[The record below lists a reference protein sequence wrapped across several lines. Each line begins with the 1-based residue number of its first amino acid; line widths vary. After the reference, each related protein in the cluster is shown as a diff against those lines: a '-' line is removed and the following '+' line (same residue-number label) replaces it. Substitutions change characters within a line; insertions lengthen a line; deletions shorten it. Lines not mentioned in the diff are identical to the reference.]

1 MTATVIWAIFLIT
14 ILTLLTPTIDRILTD
29 DVLNIIDQQISNLE
43 YFIWSDNVNTF
54 LILITLIIIII
65 IYKRANKFF
74 HWTD

>member
-1 MTATVIWAIFLIT
+1 MTATVIGAIFLIT
-14 ILTLLTPTIDRILTD
+14 ILTLLTPTIDRILSD
-29 DVLNIIDQQISNLE
+29 NVLNIIDNQISNLE
-43 YFIWSDNVNTF
+43 YFIWSDNINTF